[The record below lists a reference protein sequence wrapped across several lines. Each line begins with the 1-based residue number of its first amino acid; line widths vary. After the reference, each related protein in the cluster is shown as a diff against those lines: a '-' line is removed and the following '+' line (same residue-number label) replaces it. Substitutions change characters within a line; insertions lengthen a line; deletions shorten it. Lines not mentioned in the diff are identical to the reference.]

1 MQNDIQQRPLAMFA
15 PRRLAHANVFVSD
28 LEESLTFYSAVCGMT
43 EVFREPGIKAIFLS
57 NGSSHHDFAI
67 MGTDNEPRIGRD
79 GHVQIPSGRGTLPAL
94 NHLGWE
100 MESEKVLVDAYR
112 RALSSGVD
120 VKRTT
125 DHGMS
130 HSVYLFDPEEIFLEF
145 YADATADWKAFYAK
159 SQNQLISGEWDPLA
173 QEPSMVPL
181 YNADFKPE
189 FVSQAPVHPRQ
200 IARATLI
207 VKDFERAKKFYQDVA
222 GLEPLHTD
230 VDRQIAVLA
239 GSTRDPSLALFGAR
253 EGEACGLHHLGFE
266 LVDDIERERLEADLR
281 RIKAS
286 PVETIDNSGKT
297 SVVLRSPDGL
307 LLEFYQQK
315 GGQRWSADAGRGDRD
330 LHLI

>member
-1 MQNDIQQRPLAMFA
+1 MQSDIQERPLAKFA

-79 GHVQIPSGRGTLPAL
+79 GHVQIASGRGTRPAL

-100 MESEKVLVDAYR
+100 MQSEKVLVDAYS
-112 RALSSGVD
+112 RALASGVD

-173 QEPSMVPL
+173 QEPSTVPL
-181 YNADFKPE
+181 YNADFQPE
-189 FVSQAPVHPRQ
+189 FVKEAPVHPRQ

-207 VKDFERAKKFYQDVA
+207 VKDVERARRFYQDVV
-222 GLEPLHTD
+222 GLEPLHAD
-230 VDRQIAVLA
+230 IDRQIAVLA
-239 GSTRDPSLALFGAR
+239 GATGEPSLALFGAR
-253 EGEACGLHHLGFE
+253 EGETYGLHHLGFE
-266 LVDDIERERLEADLR
+266 LVDGVERERLEADLR

-315 GGQRWSADAGRGDRD
+315 GGRGWSADAGRGDRD